1 MDNPLLVN
9 GHKFDCRVYVY
20 VRSFRPLDVYI
31 SNEGFARFALRQYK
45 SGGLSAQLTNVAIQK
60 KAEDYDSDNEG
71 AKWPLYKLFQY
82 IQMRYGKKRTDECRR
97 NVEICIVNT
106 LRAVAQNMS
115 QSRQAFEVYGFDVMF
130 TDELE
135 PTICEVNATPSLSA
149 DTEEDA
155 VVKKRMLNDLL
166 TL

>member
-1 MDNPLLVN
+1 
-9 GHKFDCRVYVY
+9 
-20 VRSFRPLDVYI
+20 
-31 SNEGFARFALRQYK
+31 
-45 SGGLSAQLTNVAIQK
+45 
-60 KAEDYDSDNEG
+60 
-71 AKWPLYKLFQY
+71 
-82 IQMRYGKKRTDECRR
+82 MRYGKKRTDECRR

-130 TDELE
+130 TDGLE

-155 VVKKRMLNDLL
+155 IVKKRMLNDLL
-166 TL
+166 TLQVC